1 MHIKQSLDQRLRL
14 KGENVMKKTMSLI
27 ATLIMAMSLAFGAIS
42 SARALPQQAA
52 TTSVDIRVNLGKN
65 DVEETSDGSMRL
77 GSGDLELVTDD
88 TVQKVGIRFTG
99 VSIPKGATILNAYIQ
114 FKVHKTSS
122 VATNLI
128 IKGEASANASVFT
141 TTAKNVSSRV
151 KTASGVSW
159 SPAAWTTIGATGTD
173 QRTPNLAPV
182 IQEIISQS
190 GWASGNA
197 LVLIITGSGK
207 RVAKSYNGDA
217 AGAPLLH
224 VEYSTAAAVST
235 SPTATTTLQSTQIV
249 SPTATLT
256 TTATSAATQGISP
269 TQTLAPTATPTATQ
283 IVSPT
288 PTPALSNSAD
298 GSVVA
303 FPGAE
308 GFGAQTAGGRGGK
321 VIEVTNLNDSGT
333 GSLRACVD
341 ASGPRICVF
350 RTGGTIT
357 TLSKIVVKN
366 PYLTVA
372 GQTAPGG
379 GITLR
384 AAQNYTGEPFVISTH
399 DVIVRYVRFRAG
411 ASAIPNSVRRS
422 LTVNYGAYN
431 VILDHCSF
439 SWATDQPL
447 LLIDGAHNI
456 TVQWSIVSEALANS
470 THYEA
475 GYIEHSTGL
484 SVSGKQYHSTEKTGN
499 ISLHH
504 NLIANN
510 GGRNPQNAGFG
521 LEDVV
526 NNIIYDWHK
535 MAFTTH
541 DLQANVPSNVVNNY
555 FKKGV
560 DTTGYEVRGSHV
572 NDAMTGPQ
580 IYVSG
585 NLGPHVTDA
594 TTPAI
599 YIVAPGDRIF
609 VVPNRFPAAPVT
621 TSSAQQAYSD
631 VLAKAGVRVPTMDA
645 VDKRIIEQVK
655 RGEGKIIDCV
665 SATELT
671 SPIDCS
677 TRVYL
682 SASDY
687 TKYGIN
693 DPLDSKGWPILAAG
707 TAPQDSDHDGMPDS
721 WETAHGLNPNI
732 DDSAQDRNGDGYTN
746 IEEYINGLV
755 SNY

>member
-1 MHIKQSLDQRLRL
+1 
-14 KGENVMKKTMSLI
+14 MKKTMNRI
-27 ATLIMAMSLAFGAIS
+27 ATLVVAMSLAFAAFS
-42 SARALPQQAA
+42 NVRALPQQVA

-65 DVEETSDGSMRL
+65 DAEESSDGSMHM
-77 GSGDLELVTDD
+77 GSSDLELVTDA
-88 TVQKVGIRFTG
+88 TVQTVGIRFTG
-99 VSIPKGATILNAYIQ
+99 VNIPSGATILNAYIQ
-114 FKVHKTSS
+114 FKVDEISD
-122 VATNLI
+122 VATNLT
-128 IKGEASANASVFT
+128 IKGEASANALAFT
-141 TTAKNVSSRV
+141 TTALNVSSRA
-151 KTASGVSW
+151 KTASAVTW
-159 SPAAWTTIGATGTD
+159 SPVPWTTVGATGTD

-182 IQEIISQS
+182 IQEIVSQS
-190 GWASGNA
+190 GWASGNSLA
-197 LVLIITGSGK
+197 IIITGSGK

-224 VEYSTAAAVST
+224 IEYSADTVVST
-235 SPTATTTLQSTQIV
+235 TPTATTNLPTATPQSTQTVLPTATTATSAPTQITSPTQTLV
-249 SPTATLT
+249 PTATSAPTQIISPTATL
-256 TTATSAATQGISP
+256 
-269 TQTLAPTATPTATQ
+269 APTSSSSGP
-283 IVSPT
+283 VG
-288 PTPALSNSAD
+288 

-308 GFGAQTAGGRGGK
+308 GFGAQSAGGRGGK

-333 GSLRACVD
+333 GSLRACV
-341 ASGPRICVF
+341 AATGPRICVF
-350 RTGGTIT
+350 RIGGTIT
-357 TLSKIVVKN
+357 TLSEIDVKN

-384 AAQNYTGEPFVISTH
+384 ASQDYTGEPFVISTH
-399 DVIVRYVRFRAG
+399 DVVVRYVRFRAG
-411 ASAIPNSVRRS
+411 ASATPNSSRRS
-422 LTVNYGAYN
+422 LTVNTGAYN

-447 LLIDGAHNI
+447 LLIDGAHNV

-526 NNIIYDWHK
+526 NNVIYDWRK

-555 FKKGV
+555 FKRGV

-585 NLGPHVTDA
+585 NLGPHITDPSQ
-594 TTPAI
+594 PAI
-599 YIVAPGDRIF
+599 NIVAPSDRIY
-609 VVPNRFPAAPVT
+609 VVPNRFPAASVT
-621 TSSAQQAYSD
+621 TTSAQQAYSD
-631 VLAKAGVRVPTMDA
+631 VLAKAGVRIPTMDA

-655 RGEGKIIDCV
+655 RGEGRIIDCV

-671 SPIDCS
+671 SPINCS
-677 TRVYL
+677 TRVFL
-682 SASDY
+682 SAADY

-721 WETAHGLNPNI
+721 WETAHGLNPNL

-755 SNY
+755 LP